1 MREII
6 TLEDKNILFS
16 SLKAMHDEIMTHIEV
31 VDGAI
36 RIEYGKLADND
47 YWKPYKKAVV
57 TYYIDTDDGYT
68 LDLIKVGHKKNITMC
83 YSDNPKNIEDLN
95 RWNMV
100 MYKFSLDLFGYM
112 TLHFDLHKK
121 HKVINAELQFTPIKI
136 QYDFE

>member
-83 YSDNPKNIEDLN
+83 YSDNPKNIEDLKSFFKKN
-95 RWNMV
+95 SRRWAITDKIL
-100 MYKFSLDLFGYM
+100 YTDL
-112 TLHFDLHKK
+112 
-121 HKVINAELQFTPIKI
+121 VP
-136 QYDFE
+136 